1 MLFKDIIPRVP
12 SRRDSGINH
21 LNFGVETG
29 SIFLDFIE
37 SMYNIILILANHLPI
52 LTTYYYFL

>member
-12 SRRDSGINH
+12 SRTDSGVIH

-29 SIFLDFIE
+29 SILLGFKE
-37 SMYNIILILANHLPI
+37 SMYYIILILANHLPI
-52 LTTYYYFL
+52 LTTYYFH